1 MNWNFAFN
9 WINGIL
15 KARWIMQFFSF
26 FIFFQ
31 FWFCFVLS
39 LLFFVFV
46 SYYRL
51 WYELQQW
58 IYTRKKNIQNEVA
71 WYDYEITNKIH
82 EKLSDYSKNTCF
94 ALLLF
99 VKHPA
104 NANSNLKFQ
113 LNFVKNFQL
122 KFVYWLHKIFCLFQ
136 CDFHSEY
143 FCYVFGNFSV
153 RIITFSSYFNR
164 KFNLFHQ
171 FLGQFCQFCNRSS

>member
-26 FIFFQ
+26 FIFFS
-31 FWFCFVLS
+31 FGFVLFFLCSFLFLS
-39 LLFFVFV
+39 LIIDYDMNYNNGF
-46 SYYRL
+46 
-51 WYELQQW
+51 
-58 IYTRKKNIQNEVA
+58 TREKNIQNEVA

-99 VKHPA
+99 AKHAA
-104 NANSNLKFQ
+104 NASSNLKFQ
-113 LNFVKNFQL
+113 VKFVKKFQL
-122 KFVYWLHKIFCLFQ
+122 KFVNWLHKIFCLFQ
-136 CDFHSEY
+136 CDFPNEY
-143 FCYVFGNFSV
+143 FCYAFGNFSV

-164 KFNLFHQ
+164 KFNLFHP
-171 FLGQFCQFCNRSS
+171 FLGYFYQFCSK